1 MTKLRSL
8 ETHFPHIGQAH
19 APPCVPW
26 HTLAR
31 ASRPIAG
38 PIPREIRRR
47 HGPCSHL
54 APMTQLRPWLSLFLL
69 AAAIG
74 CGSTSTSPTDSPD
87 GGEAGT
93 APPTQFSCPNG
104 RPNTTVDPAVCTAQK
119 VSTFYNCPVSQ
130 PPSVCNVTFAY
141 ACGLPAGTGPFPGR
155 QRRRPRRE
163 RRRREGTRGAVRLH
177 HALPGGPGRVQRV
190 TPPPTAAPWSRSS
203 AVRPRAVP
211 DVGTHARV
219 PSPPNPTENP
229 MGPRFSPRGLFGG
242 VPQAQT
248 RRPRQLQRRFVGA
261 RLRSPGPMTP
271 S

>member
-141 ACGLPAGTGPFPGR
+141 ACGLPAGTGPFPVASDGGLDASDDDAKAPEVR
-155 QRRRPRRE
+155 YDCTTLCP
-163 RRRREGTRGAVRLH
+163 GVPGACSVS
-177 HALPGGPGRVQRV
+177 
-190 TPPPTAAPWSRSS
+190 PPT
-203 AVRPRAVP
+203 
-211 DVGTHARV
+211 DGGTLV
-219 PSPPNPTENP
+219 TVFCGST
-229 MGPRFSPRGLFGG
+229 
-242 VPQAQT
+242 T
-248 RRPRQLQRRFVGA
+248 CGA
-261 RLRSPGPMTP
+261 
-271 S
+271 